1 MTTATPIRHP
11 AKTMLYKSCPRC
23 HGDLIVDR
31 ESQGWADPEAIDFVC
46 LQCGRDVSMKLV
58 DLPEPIV
65 EHVKAA

>member
-31 ESQGWADPEAIDFVC
+31 ESEGENPEMLDFVC
-46 LQCGRDVSMKLV
+46 LQCGRNVSMKLI
-58 DLPEPIV
+58 DLPDAIV
-65 EHVKAA
+65 RHARAA